1 MFGNKHQ
8 WSLVLKSF
16 KHLLSLQ
23 ISFLFIVNSQS
34 LHYMPNQT
42 LFYQRQV
49 IWIIKQCFLMWN
61 KLHYSYKQNKC
72 FEDWFSKTLKLKF
85 EPFLINKTPLHISNK
100 TQKKKFQLLWKHIHG
115 NLLNSFQN
123 KFAWN
128 WHQNGFYVWN
138 GFEVPKLSNKMI
150 LVNNQPRPTWLHP

>member
-85 EPFLINKTPLHISNK
+85 EPFLINKTPLHISTK
-100 TQKKKFQLLWKHIHG
+100 TQKKKSFNSYENISMEISWILFRTSLLEIDIKMVFMSG
-115 NLLNSFQN
+115 MAL
-123 KFAWN
+123 KFPNFLIKWS
-128 WHQNGFYVWN
+128 
-138 GFEVPKLSNKMI
+138 L
-150 LVNNQPRPTWLHP
+150 

>member
-85 EPFLINKTPLHISNK
+85 EPFLINKTPLHISTK
-100 TQKKKFQLLWKHIHG
+100 TQKKKVSTLMKTYQWKSLEFFSEQVCLKLTSKWFLCLEWLW
-115 NLLNSFQN
+115 SSQTF
-123 KFAWN
+123 
-128 WHQNGFYVWN
+128 
-138 GFEVPKLSNKMI
+138 
-150 LVNNQPRPTWLHP
+150 

>member
-85 EPFLINKTPLHISNK
+85 EPFLINKTPLHISTK
-100 TQKKKFQLLWKHIHG
+100 TQKKKVSTLMKTYPWKSLEFFSEQVCLKLTSKWFLCLEWLW
-115 NLLNSFQN
+115 SSQTF
-123 KFAWN
+123 
-128 WHQNGFYVWN
+128 
-138 GFEVPKLSNKMI
+138 
-150 LVNNQPRPTWLHP
+150 